1 MLRHWA
7 SWGLIGIAGF
17 ATAIARAEA
26 PPQVVIRGVSTEDRV
41 RRSAAA
47 VTVVEL
53 DEAKRESADVGEVL
67 ARVEGVSVQREGGL
81 GSAARFSLA
90 GFDDSQVRFFIDGI
104 PLEYQGFSLG
114 LQNVPL
120 ASAERIEVYKGVV
133 PVRLGADSLGGAFD
147 LATDRRT
154 RGTRLAA
161 SYQAG
166 SYDTQRF
173 TGNARHLDEKNGVFV
188 KAEGFFD
195 TTDNSYP
202 IDVQVGD
209 RTGQSTETT
218 VRRFHDDYRARGG
231 NLEAGLVG
239 KTWAR
244 RLLLRAFVN
253 AYDKEIQHNARMT
266 VPYGEAEFGGLSSG
280 ISLRYEHD
288 FGRGLSGSFV
298 SGYVYDRT
306 DFVDDPRCVYDWFGQ
321 CIVERDGRGEIRRN
335 AADQS
340 IWDHAG
346 YLRWN
351 LSWLVHPN
359 HQLNFSTSPTL
370 FTRTGQDRLIE
381 GAGDS
386 QPLAAERGMFK
397 WISGAEH
404 VATLFDGKL
413 ENVFFVKF
421 YLHTAQTEEPVS
433 ADAFVARHFQH
444 LYRGLGNGVR
454 YELADWAIAKAS
466 YEYSVR
472 LPDPRE
478 AFGDGAQI
486 IDNLQLVP
494 ERSHNLNVSLLASGL
509 ASSLGSFSASAT
521 GFYRDAD
528 DLILLLGRA
537 EVFRYDNVYR
547 ARSLG
552 VEAALSW
559 ADPSGHVELGA
570 NTTYQDFRNRADDGG
585 FESFY
590 GDRIPNKPY
599 FFVNGRAQ
607 LRARAV
613 VARRDELAVT
623 WYARYVHEFFRT
635 WESVGPE
642 QGKAAVP
649 PQLLQTAVLSYLTGG
664 PSTHELSF
672 SAEVQNL
679 TNAKAFDFYGVQ
691 KPGRN
696 VSFKTSIVY

>member
-1 MLRHWA
+1 VT
-7 SWGLIGIAGF
+7 GVIVC
-17 ATAIARAEA
+17 ATAVAHAEA
-26 PPQVVIRGVSTEDRV
+26 PQQVVIRGVSAEDRV

-53 DEAKRESADVGEVL
+53 DDAKRESADMGEVL
-67 ARVEGVSVQREGGL
+67 SRVEGVSVQREGGL

-90 GFDDSQVRFFIDGI
+90 GFDDTQVRFFIDGI

-120 ASAERIEVYKGVV
+120 ASAERVEVYKGVV

-147 LATDRRT
+147 LVTDRRT
-154 RGTRLAA
+154 RGSRVAA
-161 SYQAG
+161 SYQGG
-166 SYDTQRF
+166 SFDTHRF
-173 TGNARHLDEKNGVFV
+173 TGSARHLDERTGVFV

-202 IDVQVGD
+202 INVRVGD
-209 RTGQSTETT
+209 RTGQIQDAT

-239 KTWAR
+239 RRWAQ
-244 RLLLRAFVN
+244 RLLLRAFAN

-266 VPYGEAEFGGLSSG
+266 VPYGEAEFGGFSSG
-280 ISLRYEHD
+280 VSLRYEHD
-288 FGRGLSGSFV
+288 FGQGLSGSFV

-321 CIVERDGRGEIRRN
+321 CIVEREGRGEIRRN

-351 LSWLVHPN
+351 LNWVVHPN
-359 HQLNFSTSPTL
+359 HQINFSTSPTL
-370 FTRTGQDRLIE
+370 FTRTGKDRLIDGDE
-381 GAGDS
+381 DS
-386 QPLAAERGMFK
+386 QPLAAQRDLFK

-404 VATLFDGKL
+404 VATLVDRKL
-413 ENVFFVKF
+413 ENIFFVKF

-433 ADAFVARHFQH
+433 ADAFVSRNVQR
-444 LYRGLGNGVR
+444 LYRGIGNGLR
-454 YELADWAIAKAS
+454 YELTDWAIAKAS

-472 LPDPRE
+472 LPDPGE
-478 AFGDGAQI
+478 VFGDGAQV
-486 IDNLQLVP
+486 IDNLELAP
-494 ERSHNLNVSLLASGL
+494 ERSHNLNVSLLANDL
-509 ASSLGSFSASAT
+509 ETWLGSFSASTT
-521 GFYRDAD
+521 GFFRDAY
-528 DLILLLGRA
+528 DLVLLLGRA

-559 ADPSGHVELGA
+559 VDPSEHVELGL
-570 NTTYQDFRNRADDGG
+570 NSTYQDFRNRSDGGG
-585 FESFY
+585 FETFR

-599 FFVNGRAQ
+599 FFINGRAQ

-613 VARRDELAVT
+613 AAARDELALT

-642 QGKAAVP
+642 EGKPTVP
-649 PQLLQTAVLSYLTGG
+649 TQLLHTAVLSYLTRG
-664 PSTHELSF
+664 PGDRELSF
-672 SAEVQNL
+672 SAEAQNL
-679 TNAKAFDFYGVQ
+679 ANAKTFDFYGVQ
-691 KPGRN
+691 RPGRVVN
-696 VSFKTSIVY
+696 FKASIVY